1 MRGGFV
7 VHVCEPLD
15 KGFPRALRVGDVL
28 ELHVD
33 EVRRRPIMNNHTGTH
48 VLNFALRDTIGE
60 TDQKG
65 SLVRPQNL
73 RFDFSAKVRCSCS
86 LPRALCAC
94 VWRVP
99 RVAPGFR
106 LRVPVLFK

>member
-1 MRGGFV
+1 MYSIVACAQENEIQVRNVQVRGGFV
-7 VHVCEPLD
+7 VHVCDPLD
-15 KGFPRALRVGDVL
+15 KGFPRALRVGDSL

-48 VLNFALRDTIGE
+48 VLNFALREAIGE

-73 RFDFSAKVRCSCS
+73 RFDFSAKV
-86 LPRALCAC
+86 
-94 VWRVP
+94 
-99 RVAPGFR
+99 
-106 LRVPVLFK
+106 